1 MRKTLDPTARTK
13 DSLDGHISRS
23 VDDHNGQGH
32 QEESEILGNFQLK
45 ELTEFREGIQIDQ
58 DCERAQSQE
67 GNKEKDIW
75 VKWLSV
81 GPAFGEDRGQG

>member
-1 MRKTLDPTARTK
+1 MLLDQLIFILWLFLLTEIMRKTLDPTARLK

-45 ELTEFREGIQIDQ
+45 ELTEFREGI
-58 DCERAQSQE
+58 
-67 GNKEKDIW
+67 
-75 VKWLSV
+75 
-81 GPAFGEDRGQG
+81 